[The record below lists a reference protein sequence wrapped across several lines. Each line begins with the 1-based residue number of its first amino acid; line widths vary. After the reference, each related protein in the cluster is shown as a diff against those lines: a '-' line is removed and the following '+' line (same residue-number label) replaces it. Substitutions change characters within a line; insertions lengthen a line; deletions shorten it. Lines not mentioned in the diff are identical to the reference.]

1 MSTPNFPFVGS
12 HSRVYYKGE
21 STFGTFDAAAACYSL
36 PWMSKEPIKSPNLL
50 PVKTVGSDQYNALKR
65 GMRRGDVKLA
75 WALPSEAATLIQECW
90 ELCAVSL
97 ELLYFHETWA
107 DPSDLVSLLYTGCRC
122 NHMSVEA
129 EASDRD
135 DEAMLIRVAADFIA
149 QKLTTA
155 AAKQTSGSYS
165 DVLSTA
171 SKVFHDGYIKMDGAA
186 MTECVGWRVDFNFNL
201 KPVPVIRSSDGDL
214 MKYLQSRR
222 KEVSADLSF
231 EFESK
236 ARFDDVVND
245 TARTWEIGLGSAG
258 HYITLTSAKASMV
271 SVPEKADDVLACKV
285 HLIPLSAD
293 VARPY

>member
-1 MSTPNFPFVGS
+1 MSTPTYPFVGS
-12 HSRVYYKGE
+12 HSRAYYKTE
-21 STFGTFDAAAACYSL
+21 STFGAFDAAAICYSL
-36 PWMSKEPIKSPNLL
+36 PWTSKEPSMSPNLL
-50 PVKTVGSDQYNALKR
+50 AVKTVGSDQYNALKK
-65 GMRRGDVKLA
+65 GMRRGDVRLA
-75 WALPSEAATLIQECW
+75 WALPSEAGVLIKECW
-90 ELCAVSL
+90 NLYSVNL
-97 ELLYFHETWA
+97 ELLYYDEWA
-107 DPSDLVSLLYTGCRC
+107 YPSNLVSLLFTGCRC

-135 DEAMLIRVAADFIA
+135 DEAMLIRAAADFIA

-155 AAKQTSGSYS
+155 VAKQSSGTYN
-165 DVLSTA
+165 DALATA
-171 SKVFHDGYIKMDGAA
+171 GKVFSDGYVKMGGAE

-201 KPVPVIRSSDGDL
+201 KPVPVIRAADGDL

-231 EFESK
+231 DFESK

-258 HYITLTSAKASMV
+258 HYVTLTDAKASLV
-271 SVPEKADDVLACKV
+271 SVPTKADDVLSCKV
-285 HLIPLSAD
+285 KLIPLSVD